1 MANYLI
7 IGGSSG
13 TGLKLI
19 QDLLDQGHTI
29 WSASRTQG
37 ALEQLPN
44 VQWQSY
50 DVTDPDAELTNLPEM
65 LDGLVYCPG
74 TINLKPFHM
83 LREKVFR
90 DEMEVNY
97 FGAVRTIQQALSSLK
112 KAEHASIV
120 LMSSVAVQ
128 TGMPYHASIASAKGA
143 IEGLTRA
150 LASEFAPKIRV
161 NAVALSLVDTPLA
174 GRLLNSDTKKENSAE
189 RHPLKRFGTV
199 EDSSQAIQFLLGP
212 TAGWMSGQ
220 IMQVDGGIS
229 ALRSI

>member
-1 MANYLI
+1 M
-7 IGGSSG
+7 
-13 TGLKLI
+13 T
-19 QDLLDQGHTI
+19 QDLIDNYEYRCNLVSDINEH
-29 WSASRTQG
+29 
-37 ALEQLPN
+37 LP
-44 VQWQSY
+44 
-50 DVTDPDAELTNLPEM
+50 T
-65 LDGLVYCPG
+65 
-74 TINLKPFHM
+74 
-83 LREKVFR
+83 
-90 DEMEVNY
+90 
-97 FGAVRTIQQALSSLK
+97 LK
-112 KAEHASIV
+112 KSEQASV
-120 LMSSVAVQ
+120 VMFSTVAVQ
-128 TGMPYHASIASAKGA
+128 SGMPYHASIASAKGA

-220 IMQVDGGIS
+220 IMQVDGGMS